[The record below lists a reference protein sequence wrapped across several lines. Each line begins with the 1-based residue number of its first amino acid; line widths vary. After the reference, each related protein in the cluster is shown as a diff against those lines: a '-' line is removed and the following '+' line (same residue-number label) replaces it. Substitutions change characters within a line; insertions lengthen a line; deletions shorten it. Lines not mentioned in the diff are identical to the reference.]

1 MEGGIIQATEVSKE
15 IVSEKPKQEKGIVS
29 YLINAIRET
38 VAILFWLYVLVKLF
52 AFDVDVF
59 LMNKLLPEFVWLL
72 NLKFFIL
79 IGIIALIWLMT
90 KNKHI
95 ISWSFYVF
103 FYLAIVLFWKIPFYL
118 QTKKLDSC
126 FCFYKLNHF
135 FL

>member
-103 FYLAIVLFWKIPFYL
+103 FYLAIVLFWKIPFL
-118 QTKKLDSC
+118 SSNKKVG
-126 FCFYKLNHF
+126 
-135 FL
+135 FLLLLL